1 MNNSR
6 KLIAE
11 IGGNHEGDFGL
22 AKEILQ
28 SSLETDVDV
37 VKFQIY
43 TGDSLV
49 NKSISKQR
57 NQHFKKFELSIDNY
71 LELAEITI
79 SKRKEFN
86 ASIWDISLFNEFHR
100 YLNFFKIG
108 SGDFT
113 NIHLLK
119 QLSQFNKPF
128 YLSTGLCD
136 FNEVKKVVSYV
147 KSLND
152 FYKESSS
159 ICLMQCTS
167 MYPIKKTDS
176 HLSVLNNYRK
186 LNVDIGYSDHT
197 EDNDALVTAYT
208 LGAKKLEF
216 HYTLEKLKTNE
227 FRDHKVSLVKDEV
240 DDLINRVNI
249 VDDLLGDPNKKPT
262 PIEINSGHVISFR
275 RAVFLNRNIKKGEI
289 VKEKDLVFLRPNNG
303 VSAFEYKLLLGKKCL
318 RDISSL
324 EILKF
329 DYFE

>member
-1 MNNSR
+1 MNNRR

-22 AKEILQ
+22 AKEILH

-49 NKSISKQR
+49 NKSVSEQR

-79 SKRKEFN
+79 SKGKEFN

-119 QLSQFNKPF
+119 QLSQFKKPF

-136 FNEVKKVVSYV
+136 FNEVKKVVAYV
-147 KSLND
+147 KSLNG
-152 FYKESSS
+152 FYKETSS

-167 MYPIKKTDS
+167 MYPIRKTDS
-176 HLSVLNNYRK
+176 HLSVLNNYKK

-227 FRDHKVSLVKDEV
+227 FRDHKVSLIKNEV
-240 DDLINRVNI
+240 DDLINRINI

-262 PIEINSGHVISFR
+262 PIEINSGHVTSFR
-275 RAVFLNRNIKKGEI
+275 RGVYFNRDIKKGEI
-289 VKEKDLVFLRPNNG
+289 VNEKDLVFLRPNNG
-303 VSAFEYKLLLGKKCL
+303 VSAIDYSILLGKKCKE
-318 RDISSL
+318 S
-324 EILKF
+324 ILALVPLNINL
-329 DYFE
+329 FE

>member
-1 MNNSR
+1 MNNRR

-22 AKEILQ
+22 AKEILH

-79 SKRKEFN
+79 TKGKEFN

-152 FYKESSS
+152 FYKEPSS

-176 HLSVLNNYRK
+176 HLSVLQNYKK

-216 HYTLEKLKTNE
+216 HYTLEKLKTNV
-227 FRDHKVSLVKDEV
+227 FRDHKVSLIKNEV
-240 DDLINRVNI
+240 DDLINSLNI
-249 VDDLLGDPNKKPT
+249 VDDLLGDSNKKPAK
-262 PIEINSGHVISFR
+262 IEIDSGHVTSFR
-275 RAVFLNRNIKKGEI
+275 RGVFLNRKLKKGEI
-289 VKEKDLVFLRPNNG
+289 INEKDLVFLRPNVG
-303 VSAFEYKLLLGKKCL
+303 ISAIDYMTILGRKCL
-318 RDISSL
+318 K
-324 EILKF
+324 EINPLDVLNF
-329 DYFE
+329 SDFE

>member
-1 MNNSR
+1 MKNK

-49 NKSISKQR
+49 NKNISKQR

-79 SKRKEFN
+79 SKGKEFN

-216 HYTLEKLKTNE
+216 HYTLEELKTNE

-240 DDLINRVNI
+240 DDLINRINI